1 MSDEKKQTK
10 QDIPRYCMECGK
22 EIVAG
27 ELFEYIRTKRRT
39 EIYIHRKC
47 LNGGRNHE

>member
-1 MSDEKKQTK
+1 MPDEKKKK
-10 QDIPRYCMECGK
+10 QDIPRYCMKCGQ

-27 ELFEYIRTKRRT
+27 EPFEYIRTKRRT

-47 LNGGRNHE
+47 LRRNEE